1 MDTTRELTS
10 GKAPNK
16 ATPALLIALELSD
29 DCHILEKLHTAEI
42 RLIATTSIQEGKE
55 ALQSSPFA
63 VTVIRCPKLSA
74 EVFSF
79 LDFIKSDGIQTS
91 VILNVESG
99 SVEDAVRAMRCGAVD
114 FLIGDCRDARL
125 AESVIKITTNASQPY
140 AVNSQGNTAD
150 PVDGETVLIG
160 RSPAMCEIRSAVNLV
175 AKSQTNVL
183 ITGESGTGKE
193 VVARLIHRQSNR
205 AQKAF
210 VALNCAALPKDVIEN
225 ELFGHEKGAFTG
237 ALIKKAGAF
246 EQAHGGSLLFDEIAE
261 ISPDTQAK
269 LLRAIETQKFR
280 RLGGKE
286 EVNVD
291 VRMLAAT
298 NKNISAALKSKELR
312 EDLYYRLSVIEIFI
326 PPLRERKE
334 DIPLLVD
341 YFLSIFSTKYGKPRQ
356 TFSDESMALLCG
368 YDWPGNVREIRNVVE
383 RALVICTN
391 DHIDPHYLPE
401 KMQRKLPAPLH
412 ITIPIGCSA
421 EEAERM
427 VILHTLAATGN
438 NKAKAAK
445 ILGVSRKTIHNKLQ
459 YFSQG

>member
-1 MDTTRELTS
+1 MDTMTSNLTA
-10 GKAPNK
+10 GKSPFKTAPVLFI
-16 ATPALLIALELSD
+16 ASDAMGECHLID
-29 DCHILEKLHTAEI
+29 KLHTAEI
-42 RLIATTSIQEGKE
+42 TIVQKRSFSEARE
-55 ALQSSPFA
+55 ALQAGPFA
-63 VTVIRCPKLSA
+63 VTVVRCEKMSKELIG
-74 EVFSF
+74 FIG
-79 LDFIKSDGIQTS
+79 FIKSAGIQTTLVLS
-91 VILNVESG
+91 VESG
-99 SVEDAVRAMRCGAVD
+99 SVEDAVEAMKLGAAD
-114 FLIGDCRDARL
+114 FLIGSSADARL
-125 AESVIKITTNASQPY
+125 AESVIKISTNTSQLFSLDAQTP
-140 AVNSQGNTAD
+140 ALG
-150 PVDGETVLIG
+150 DGETVLIG
-160 RSPAMCEIRSAVNLV
+160 RSPAMCEIRSAVALV

-205 AQKAF
+205 AQQPF

-246 EQAHGGSLLFDEIAE
+246 ELAHGGSLLFDEIAE

-341 YFLSIFSTKYGKPRQ
+341 YFLSIFSLKYGKPRQ
-356 TFSDESMALLCG
+356 AFSDESMALLCD

-383 RALVICTN
+383 RALVICTHDN
-391 DHIDPHYLPE
+391 IDPHYLPE
-401 KMQRKLPAPLH
+401 KMQRRVPAPMH
-412 ITIPIGCSA
+412 ITIPMGSSA
-421 EEAERM
+421 EEAERIL
-427 VILHTLAATGN
+427 ILHTLAAAGN